1 VISEAAT
8 VEGVKE
14 LTLAD
19 FNGLAERYAAQL
31 MTNLTEADYTTMING
46 DAHAAAT
53 KMIGDV
59 CIKIYQKADQSIIKT
74 HPELS
79 DYAAASNCSDP
90 GAMNLPKAVISD

>member
-1 VISEAAT
+1 MISEAAT

-79 DYAAASNCSDP
+79 DCAAASNCSDL
-90 GAMNLPKAVISD
+90 GRNELAESSHF